1 LEIGSLKI
9 HCKLKIDNWKF
20 IMNRT
25 IEISSSTILRTIFIL
40 LLLWFLFL
48 IWDII
53 ILVFLALIIVSAI
66 DPIVDW
72 CQKKK
77 IPRGLAVLA
86 IYILAIAAIGT
97 AISFLVT
104 PLISEI
110 RGLGEN
116 FPNLVSKYSGYF
128 QGVQSYA
135 TSHNLQEQINNFSGS
150 VTGRFSQIGTNVFS
164 GTISFIGGILSF
176 LVVLS
181 IAFYMSVEEK
191 GVKKFF
197 ASIAPD
203 EHGEYVSGLVDRIQ
217 YKMGRWLLGQLAL
230 MVIIFAI
237 DYVGLLAIG
246 APYALVLAIM
256 AGLLEIIPYV
266 GPIVSAVVAA
276 SISFLHGPVTGLLV
290 LALFAIAQQLE
301 GYVIAPLV
309 MKKAV
314 GLNPV
319 VVILAI
325 LIGAKLGGV
334 LGVIISVPIATVV
347 SEVVKDLVKKPEA
360 SAERKE

>member
-1 LEIGSLKI
+1 
-9 HCKLKIDNWKF
+9 
-20 IMNRT
+20 MNRT

-48 IWDII
+48 IRDILV
-53 ILVFLALIIVSAI
+53 LVFLALIIVSAI

-72 CQKKK
+72 CQKKRV
-77 IPRGLAVLA
+77 PRSLAVLV
-86 IYILAIAAIGT
+86 IYILAISIVGT
-97 AISFLVT
+97 AISFLVS
-104 PLISEI
+104 PIASEI

-116 FPNLVSKYSGYF
+116 FPNLVEKFSGYF
-128 QGVQSYA
+128 RGVQNYA
-135 TSHNLQEQINNFSGS
+135 TSHNFQQQISNFSGNI
-150 VTGRFSQIGTNVFS
+150 TDRFSQVGTNIFS
-164 GTISFIGGILSF
+164 GTVSFIGGIFSF

-181 IAFYMSVEEK
+181 VAFYMSVEEK

-197 ASIAPD
+197 ASIAPA
-203 EHGEYVSGLVDRIQ
+203 EHGEYVAGLVDRIQ
-217 YKMGRWLLGQLAL
+217 FKMGRWLLGQMAL

-237 DYVGLLAIG
+237 DYVGLLIIG

-266 GPIVSAVVAA
+266 GPIVSAIVAA
-276 SISFLHGPVTGLLV
+276 SVSFLHGPVTGLLV
-290 LALFAIAQQLE
+290 LALFAVAQQLE

-319 VVILAI
+319 VVILSL

-334 LGVIISVPIATVV
+334 MGVIIAVPVATVV
-347 SEVVKDLVKKPEA
+347 SEVAGDLVRKPEA
-360 SAERKE
+360 SEEKAM

>member
-1 LEIGSLKI
+1 
-9 HCKLKIDNWKF
+9 
-20 IMNRT
+20 MNRS
-25 IEISSSTILRTIFIL
+25 IEISSGTILRTIFIL

-48 IWDII
+48 IRDILF
-53 ILVFLALIIVSAI
+53 LVFLALIIVSAI

-72 CQKKK
+72 CQKKR
-77 IPRGLAVLA
+77 IPRSLAVLV
-86 IYILAIAAIGT
+86 IYVLAISIVVT
-97 AISFLVT
+97 AIFFLVA
-104 PLISEI
+104 PIASEI

-116 FPNLVSKYSGYF
+116 FPNLVEKFSGYF
-128 QGVQSYA
+128 RGVQDYA
-135 TSHNLQEQINNFSGS
+135 TSHNFQQQISNFSGNI
-150 VTGRFSQIGTNVFS
+150 TDRFSQVGTNIFS
-164 GTISFIGGILSF
+164 GTISFIGGILSL

-181 IAFYMSVEEK
+181 VAFYMSVEEK

-197 ASIAPD
+197 ASIAPA
-203 EHGEYVSGLVDRIQ
+203 EHGEYIAGLVDRIQ
-217 YKMGRWLLGQLAL
+217 YKMGRWLLGQMAL

-256 AGLLEIIPYV
+256 AGLLEIVPYV

-276 SISFLHGPVTGLLV
+276 SVSFLHGPVTGLLV
-290 LALFAIAQQLE
+290 LALFAIAQQME

-309 MKKAV
+309 MKRAV

-319 VVILAI
+319 VVISAL

-334 LGVIISVPIATVV
+334 MGMIIAVPVATMV
-347 SEVVKDLVKKPEA
+347 SEVAGDLVRKPEA
-360 SAERKE
+360 SEEKAM

>member
-1 LEIGSLKI
+1 
-9 HCKLKIDNWKF
+9 
-20 IMNRT
+20 MNRT
-25 IEISSSTILRTIFIL
+25 IEISSGTILRTIFIL
-40 LLLWFLFL
+40 LLLWFLYL
-48 IWDII
+48 IWDIL

-66 DPIVDW
+66 DPIIDW
-72 CQKKK
+72 CQKKRM
-77 IPRGLAVLA
+77 PRGLAVLA
-86 IYILAIAAIGT
+86 IYILVIAVIGT

-104 PLISEI
+104 PLVSEI

-116 FPNLVSKYSGYF
+116 FPSLLSKYSGYF

-135 TSHNLQEQINNFSGS
+135 TSHNLEQQINNFSGN
-150 VTGRFSQIGTNVFS
+150 VTGKFSQIGTNVFS

-203 EHGEYVSGLVDRIQ
+203 EHGEYVVGLVDRIQ
-217 YKMGRWLLGQLAL
+217 FKMGRWLLGQVAL

-237 DYVGLLAIG
+237 DYVGLLVIG

-256 AGLLEIIPYV
+256 AGLLEIVPYV
-266 GPIVSAVVAA
+266 GPIVSAIVAA
-276 SISFLHGPVTGLLV
+276 SISFLQGPITGLLV

-334 LGVIISVPIATVV
+334 LGVVISVPIATMV
-347 SEVVKDLVKKPEA
+347 SEVVNDMVRPAPKDEKV
-360 SAERKE
+360 SAAD

>member
-1 LEIGSLKI
+1 
-9 HCKLKIDNWKF
+9 
-20 IMNRT
+20 MNRI

-40 LLLWFLFL
+40 LLLWFLYL
-48 IWDII
+48 IWDIL

-72 CQKKK
+72 CQKKR
-77 IPRGLAVLA
+77 IPRSLAVLA
-86 IYILAIAAIGT
+86 IYILAISIVAGAIF
-97 AISFLVT
+97 FLIAPIT
-104 PLISEI
+104 SEI

-116 FPNLVSKYSGYF
+116 FPSLVEKFSGYF
-128 QGVQSYA
+128 QGVKSYA
-135 TSHNLQEQINNFSGS
+135 TSHNFQQQISNFSGS
-150 VTGRFSQIGTNVFS
+150 VTSSFSQVGTNIFS
-164 GTISFIGGILSF
+164 GTISFVGGILSF

-181 IAFYMSVEEK
+181 VAFYMSVEEK

-197 ASIAPD
+197 ASIAPA
-203 EHGEYVSGLVDRIQ
+203 EHGEYVAGLVDRIQ
-217 YKMGRWLLGQLAL
+217 FKMGRWLLGQMAL
-230 MVIIFAI
+230 MLIIFAI
-237 DYVGLLAIG
+237 DYAGLLIIG

-256 AGLLEIIPYV
+256 AGLLEIVPYV
-266 GPIVSAVVAA
+266 GPIVSAIVAA
-276 SISFLHGPVTGLLV
+276 SVSFLHGPVTGLLV

-319 VVILAI
+319 VVILAL

-334 LGVIISVPIATVV
+334 MGVIIAVPVATVI
-347 SEVVKDLVKKPEA
+347 SEVVKDLMTRAPKDQEI
-360 SAERKE
+360 STLG

>member
-1 LEIGSLKI
+1 
-9 HCKLKIDNWKF
+9 
-20 IMNRT
+20 MNRT
-25 IEISSSTILRTIFIL
+25 IEISSGTILRTIFIL
-40 LLLWFLFL
+40 LLLWFLYL
-48 IWDII
+48 IWDIL

-72 CQKKK
+72 CQKKR
-77 IPRGLAVLA
+77 IPRSLAVLV
-86 IYILAIAAIGT
+86 IYILAISIVGT
-97 AISFLVT
+97 AISFLVA
-104 PLISEI
+104 PLTSEI

-116 FPNLVSKYSGYF
+116 FPSLVEKFSGYF

-135 TSHNLQEQINNFSGS
+135 TSHNLQQQVSNFSGS
-150 VTGRFSQIGTNVFS
+150 MTNSFSQIGTNIFS
-164 GTISFIGGILSF
+164 GTISFIGGIFSF

-181 IAFYMSVEEK
+181 VAFYMSVEEK

-203 EHGEYVSGLVDRIQ
+203 EHGEYVMGLVDRIQ
-217 YKMGRWLLGQLAL
+217 YKMGRWLLGQMAL

-237 DYVGLLAIG
+237 DYVGLLVIG

-256 AGLLEIIPYV
+256 AGLLEIVPYV
-266 GPIVSAVVAA
+266 GPIVSAIVAA

-290 LALFAIAQQLE
+290 LALFALAQQLE

-319 VVILAI
+319 VVILAL

-334 LGVIISVPIATVV
+334 MGVIIAVPIATVV
-347 SEVVKDLVKKPEA
+347 SEVVKT
-360 SAERKE
+360 

>member
-1 LEIGSLKI
+1 
-9 HCKLKIDNWKF
+9 
-20 IMNRT
+20 MNRP

-40 LLLWFLFL
+40 LLLWFVYL
-48 IWDII
+48 IWDIL

-72 CQKKK
+72 CQKKR
-77 IPRGLAVLA
+77 IPRSLAVLV
-86 IYILAIAAIGT
+86 IYILAISIVGT
-97 AISFLVT
+97 AISFLVAPIT
-104 PLISEI
+104 SEI

-116 FPNLVSKYSGYF
+116 FPSLVEKFSGYF
-128 QGVQSYA
+128 RGVQSYA
-135 TSHNLQEQINNFSGS
+135 ISHNFQQQISNFSGS
-150 VTGRFSQIGTNVFS
+150 VTNSFSQVGTNIFS

-181 IAFYMSVEEK
+181 VAFYMSVEEK

-197 ASIAPD
+197 ASIAPA
-203 EHGEYVSGLVDRIQ
+203 EHGEYVAGLVDRIQ
-217 YKMGRWLLGQLAL
+217 FKMGRWLLGQMAL

-237 DYVGLLAIG
+237 DYVGLLIIG

-256 AGLLEIIPYV
+256 AGLLEIVPYV
-266 GPIVSAVVAA
+266 GPIVSAIVAA
-276 SISFLHGPVTGLLV
+276 SVSFLHGPVTGLLV

-319 VVILAI
+319 VVILAL

-334 LGVIISVPIATVV
+334 MGVIIAVPVATMV
-347 SEVVKDLVKKPEA
+347 SEVAGDLV
-360 SAERKE
+360 RKRETSEEQ